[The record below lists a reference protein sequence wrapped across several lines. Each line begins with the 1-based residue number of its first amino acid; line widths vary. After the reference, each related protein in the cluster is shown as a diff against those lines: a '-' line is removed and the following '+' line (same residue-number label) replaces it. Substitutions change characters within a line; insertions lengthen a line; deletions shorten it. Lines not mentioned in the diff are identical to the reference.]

1 MAKTLVLAE
10 KPSVGRELARVL
22 GCRQSSSGFIS
33 GGQYIVTWALGHL
46 VELAEPEAYG
56 EQYKTWSMET
66 LPMLPNKMELK
77 VIPET
82 SKQYSVV
89 KKLLHNPEVGSLVI
103 ATDAGREGELVARW
117 IIEKAGFH
125 KPIKRLWI
133 SSQTDRAIRDGF
145 AKLRD
150 GKEYFNLYMSAQSRA
165 EADWLVGLNVTRAL
179 TCKFNAQLSAGR
191 VQTPTLALIVQRE
204 EEIRRF
210 VPKDYYTVRA
220 DLGNFFATWH
230 DAKNQTSIFEKER
243 AEAIATKIKGK
254 NFRITEIKKTFG
266 STPPPM
272 LYDLTELQRDA
283 NKLYQYSP
291 KQTLNIMQRLYET
304 HKALTYPRTDSRYLT
319 ADIVPTLPERLRA
332 VNHGEFSSI
341 VGEIF
346 RTRKSISRACINNGK
361 VTDHHAIIPT
371 EEQVNLLSL
380 NLEEKRIY
388 MLVVKRFLTCF
399 YPSYDYK
406 KIRVEL
412 TAEGERFSAS
422 GREIVDLGW
431 KKVAKGIEEDEEEA
445 AEQVLPSLNQG
456 ESLICKNI
464 QLKAQKTSP
473 PARYTEATLLSAMEN
488 PSKFIEDKKMKEY
501 IGGGLGTPAT
511 RADII
516 EKLFSSFYVEKKGNS
531 LVPTSKG
538 MQLIHL
544 VPPDLK
550 EPLLTA
556 RWEQRL
562 EGISQGKENKNAFI
576 QEIKRYADS
585 LVKTVANSD
594 AKYVH
599 ENMTQ
604 EVCPECGKRMLL
616 VNSKKG
622 KMLVCQ
628 DRECGYRRNVVVE
641 TRVRCPNCHKFMEL
655 FGEGEKKTFVCRCGF
670 RSKADKFFE
679 NREKGSSASKRDV
692 QQYLN
697 DQNKKKEEGVSAF
710 AAAWAKSLEEA
721 KKKK

>member
-346 RTRKSISRACINNGK
+346 RTRKSISRACINNAK